1 MARHRIP
8 WLILTSARVSST
20 SGKSEFWKGW
30 HFCGLEYKGWDYGGH
45 SEDSSPAYC
54 VGWMDGWSF
63 SASRTILGFFLS
75 GTLFTLLLDDD
86 TQDSNCYL
94 SAWLKL
100 FKRVYSALSVQ
111 WKKLETHVWSS
122 SHDVSKERC
131 AACWL
136 ILFSILCT
144 SSGAFKSLPWT
155 ICMWQLR
162 QEEEVPG
169 NVFLLGQSWL
179 TAQRRVF
186 AGSCGQP
193 WGTHPPSGP
202 CIQVGL
208 CEWLWPV
215 ATTSWSNVIQS
226 VLWAKWCP
234 HPQMYMLKS

>member
-1 MARHRIP
+1 
-8 WLILTSARVSST
+8 
-20 SGKSEFWKGW
+20 
-30 HFCGLEYKGWDYGGH
+30 
-45 SEDSSPAYC
+45 
-54 VGWMDGWSF
+54 MDGWSF
-63 SASRTILGFFLS
+63 SASRTILGFFFQARCL
-75 GTLFTLLLDDD
+75 LFFWMMTPRTVIATSVRDW
-86 TQDSNCYL
+86 N
-94 SAWLKL
+94 

-111 WKKLETHVWSS
+111 WKKLETCVWSS
-122 SHDVSKERC
+122 SHDVSKEMC
-131 AACWL
+131 VACWL

-169 NVFLLGQSWL
+169 NTFLLGQSWL
-179 TAQRRVF
+179 AAQWRVF

-193 WGTHPPSGP
+193 RGTHPPSGP

-208 CEWLWPV
+208 CEWLWLV